1 MDYGALLTEIVK
13 AMATQG
19 LQACDK
25 LATKTIQLYV
35 TFMVRIG
42 VMLVGPT
49 LGGKTTDYK
58 CLSMALTALRE
69 QDHEEENYKKT
80 MFTCFSEEEEAA
92 NRFRQGFKTFFEGF
106 SENIGVCPTQTM
118 GRGRR
123 DLVWILDKKQ
133 ETIFYLAHVV
143 TTEGQAP
150 PDNAPFLLTCIRAL
164 RDFIYGVGSNGKCW
178 EAYLASTAPD
188 DPELPQRQQAA
199 SDAGVVGA
207 VAGGLSHSNTNMV
220 KEALLTL
227 QIALSRSGDEPCYAA
242 HQVLEEYVAD
252 DSRRRT
258 FVASCVE
265 LLVRSVRDLRDREK
279 LLQKRREERQAQR
292 RANKRRVTDDNDGT
306 ESVGSQSESVG
317 SADTETALKEEDDD
331 GEVDKDMPQ
340 LVESGHPLE
349 LLTMLVFSLQ
359 SGSDKIQDVL
369 YSWRC

>member
-58 CLSMALTALRE
+58 CLSMALTALRG
-69 QDHEEENYKKT
+69 QGHEEENYKKT

-150 PDNAPFLLTCIRAL
+150 PGNAPFLLTSGRC
-164 RDFIYGVGSNGKCW
+164 GTSSTVS
-178 EAYLASTAPD
+178 EATASAGRPTS
-188 DPELPQRQQAA
+188 PQPPPTTP
-199 SDAGVVGA
+199 SC
-207 VAGGLSHSNTNMV
+207 
-220 KEALLTL
+220 
-227 QIALSRSGDEPCYAA
+227 RSG
-242 HQVLEEYVAD
+242 
-252 DSRRRT
+252 SRRPRT
-258 FVASCVE
+258 RASW
-265 LLVRSVRDLRDREK
+265 
-279 LLQKRREERQAQR
+279 APWP
-292 RANKRRVTDDNDGT
+292 A
-306 ESVGSQSESVG
+306 GSR
-317 SADTETALKEEDDD
+317 TRTR
-331 GEVDKDMPQ
+331 
-340 LVESGHPLE
+340 
-349 LLTMLVFSLQ
+349 T
-359 SGSDKIQDVL
+359 
-369 YSWRC
+369 W